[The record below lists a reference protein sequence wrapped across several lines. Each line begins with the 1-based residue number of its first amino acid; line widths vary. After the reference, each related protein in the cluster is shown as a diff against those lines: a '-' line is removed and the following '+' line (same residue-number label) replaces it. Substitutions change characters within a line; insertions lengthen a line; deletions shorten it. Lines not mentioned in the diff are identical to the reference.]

1 MRNWHLK
8 WRLHFKGC
16 SRLGL
21 SRLQCVFNSVV
32 WSRCPFLFSFYV
44 LQLTKCPAPFYETAK
59 KRLLEKKKVFFL
71 FTCLG
76 YLNCW
81 ECFDFRSCII
91 IAVVWSFEAFVWQCL
106 SFRRRASTPST
117 SLSARPTTS
126 SIQRTPCWV
135 ISYTCPLFCSYLHVG
150 FYFTIKPFVS
160 LRANA
165 CVGFVILKRRMKYA
179 PWSIPTPRMTANFRS
194 SWR

>member
-21 SRLQCVFNSVV
+21 ARLQCVFKSVV

-44 LQLTKCPAPFYETAK
+44 PRLTKCPAPFYEMK
-59 KRLLEKKKVFFL
+59 NVFFW
-71 FTCLG
+71 G
-76 YLNCW
+76 PLNCW
-81 ECFDFRSCII
+81 ECFVFRSCII
-91 IAVVWSFEAFVWQCL
+91 IAMVWSFEPFVWQCL

-135 ISYTCPLFCSYLHVG
+135 IFYATALMFIFTCRFLIYNKIFC
-150 FYFTIKPFVS
+150 KPAS
-160 LRANA
+160 
-165 CVGFVILKRRMKYA
+165 
-179 PWSIPTPRMTANFRS
+179 
-194 SWR
+194 